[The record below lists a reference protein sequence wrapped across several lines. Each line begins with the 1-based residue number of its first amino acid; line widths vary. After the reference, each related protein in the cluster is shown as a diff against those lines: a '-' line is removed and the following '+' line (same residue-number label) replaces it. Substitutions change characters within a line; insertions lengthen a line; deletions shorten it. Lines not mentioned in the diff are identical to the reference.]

1 MPKHLLLID
10 DEPTILMAFKK
21 LLQNCEVSVDT
32 AESIEYA
39 KDLLSERPYDA
50 VIADLRLSGF
60 SGQEGLEIIHYVKE
74 RHPET
79 EIILITA
86 YGNHEVMKMARNLG
100 AAFYFEKPVSTNVLK
115 GALKS
120 LGVVTNTL
128 FV

>member
-10 DEPTILMAFKK
+10 DEPAILMAFKK
-21 LLQNCEVSVDT
+21 LLQNREVSVDT

-39 KDLLSERPYDA
+39 KDLLNERHYDA

-86 YGNHEVMKMARNLG
+86 YGNHEVMKRAYNLG
-100 AAFYFEKPVSTNVLK
+100 VAFYFEKPVSTNVLK